1 MGTIDDGADRWR
13 SLMVGNSRWHWGE
26 WTGDQLDRPWD
37 DPQPPEDDQ
46 AQGPVWAA
54 SVVPGAIDRW
64 RDRADWHEIT
74 LADVPIAGIY
84 STLGI
89 DRALAVLGAGQRYG
103 FPAVV
108 IDGGTALTLTA
119 VDPNRQL
126 IGGAIAPGL
135 GLQLRSLTEKTAA
148 LPPVLPPDTALTLT
162 AVDPNRQLIG
172 GAIAPGLGLQLRSL
186 TEKTAALPPVL
197 PPEQLPDPWAQD
209 SVGAIAS
216 GVAHGVTALVQTW
229 LRDWRSRYPTGPVVL
244 TGGDGPMILRYLR
257 AIDPELVAAV
267 HHDPTVIFAGIAAV
281 RANALGS

>member
-26 WTGDQLDRPWD
+26 WTGDRLDRTWD

-54 SVVPGAIDRW
+54 SVVPGALDRW
-64 RDRADWHEIT
+64 RDRAARHEII

-148 LPPVLPPDTALTLT
+148 LPPVLPP
-162 AVDPNRQLIG
+162 
-172 GAIAPGLGLQLRSL
+172 
-186 TEKTAALPPVL
+186 
-197 PPEQLPDPWAQD
+197 EQLPDPWAQD

-229 LRDWRSRYPTGPVVL
+229 LRNWRSRYPTGPVVL

-257 AIDPELVAAV
+257 AIDPALVTAV